1 MRPVFC
7 GNVRFIEF
15 MDLSALGRGENVVL
29 IVPLRKLVSLVV
41 WYMNSTV
48 RHHFSLVHNY
58 LRVIP
63 LGTICW

>member
-1 MRPVFC
+1 
-7 GNVRFIEF
+7 